1 MDKYFYHTYRYLRK
15 HPFYFGVGLF
25 LLFGI
30 LISVATRISFEED
43 ISKLI
48 PTTSENEQLQK
59 VLNTVDFSD
68 KIIVNIQKKQ
78 EGATEDLTEY
88 ASLFID
94 SLNATSADYIKD
106 VQGKLAEDTALETL
120 DFVYDNAPL
129 FLTEVDYALLESKLP
144 ADSIAEITAVNYKTL
159 ASPSGLVAKE
169 IIVKDPLGIS
179 LLGIEHFKQLGLN
192 DEFILKEGFL
202 VSKSEQNLLLF
213 ITPTYATSETDKNE
227 LFVTQLYKLQEKLN
241 EQFVNK
247 AESEYY
253 GGALIAVAN
262 AQQIK
267 SDIQFTVSIA
277 LTVLLLLFILFYR
290 KFTIP
295 IILFVPT
302 IFGGLLSVAFLYLY
316 RGEISAI
323 SLGIGSV
330 LLGVTLDYSLHILT
344 HIRNNETIQEL
355 YLDVVKPILMSSLT
369 TALAF
374 LCLLFINSQALQ
386 DLGLFAA
393 VSVLGASVFAL
404 IFIPQVY
411 KGKPTEKTK
420 KTILDRFAAYS
431 FQKNKLVIG
440 FIVLVTIVSIFTY
453 NKVEFNNDLS
463 QLNYEPEALKK
474 AEKNLDSLTNATAKS
489 LYITTFGNSLEQA
502 LEENDKV
509 YQQLNV
515 LQTEGD
521 IIRFN
526 SIAALINS
534 EKRQLKKIEKWDQFW
549 NTEVKTKVKT
559 DLIAS
564 GKPFG
569 FKTTTHQEFY
579 RLLDEEFNPISID
592 QYQNIGSLAI
602 NDFIASEENFNTVTS
617 LVKVD
622 DAKSELVKNTFVE
635 YKNTL
640 VIDRQAMNEL
650 LLGNL
655 KDEFNTLIFYCL
667 GVVFLL
673 LLLFYRNLKV
683 TLVTIIP
690 IMGTWFITVG
700 LMGFFNLQFNI
711 FNVIISTF
719 IFGLGVDYSIFI
731 TNGLLKQQKTN
742 VNTLAT
748 HKTSILLSVIT
759 TLLGVGVLIFAKHP
773 ALYSISLVTIIG
785 IFSAMLIAFT
795 IQPLLFNLLIFNKKK
810 STT

>member
-25 LLFGI
+25 LLFGV

-78 EGATEDLTEY
+78 QGATEDLTEY

-106 VQGKLAEDTALETL
+106 IQGKLAEDTALETL

-129 FLTEVDYALLESKLP
+129 FLTEEDYTVLESKLP
-144 ADSIAEITAVNYKTL
+144 ADSIAAITAANYKIL
-159 ASPSGLVAKE
+159 VSPSGLVAKE

-192 DEFILKEGFL
+192 DEFILKDGFL

-227 LFVTQLYKLQEKLN
+227 LFATQLYKLQEKLN

-463 QLNYEPEALKK
+463 QLNYEPEALKQ
-474 AEKNLDSLTNATAKS
+474 AEKNLDSLTNAKSKS

-521 IIRFN
+521 IIQFN

-534 EKRQLKKIEKWDQFW
+534 EKRQLKKIENWNQFW

-579 RLLDEEFNPISID
+579 RLLDEAFTPISID

-617 LVKVD
+617 LVKVE
-622 DAKSELVKNTFVE
+622 DAKSERVKNTFIE
-635 YKNTL
+635 NKNTL

-742 VNTLAT
+742 LNTLAT

>member
-295 IILFVPT
+295 IILLCAHNFWRFV
-302 IFGGLLSVAFLYLY
+302 
-316 RGEISAI
+316 
-323 SLGIGSV
+323 IGC
-330 LLGVTLDYSLHILT
+330 
-344 HIRNNETIQEL
+344 
-355 YLDVVKPILMSSLT
+355 
-369 TALAF
+369 F
-374 LCLLFINSQALQ
+374 
-386 DLGLFAA
+386 
-393 VSVLGASVFAL
+393 
-404 IFIPQVY
+404 FIP
-411 KGKPTEKTK
+411 
-420 KTILDRFAAYS
+420 
-431 FQKNKLVIG
+431 
-440 FIVLVTIVSIFTY
+440 VS
-453 NKVEFNNDLS
+453 
-463 QLNYEPEALKK
+463 
-474 AEKNLDSLTNATAKS
+474 
-489 LYITTFGNSLEQA
+489 
-502 LEENDKV
+502 
-509 YQQLNV
+509 
-515 LQTEGD
+515 
-521 IIRFN
+521 R
-526 SIAALINS
+526 
-534 EKRQLKKIEKWDQFW
+534 
-549 NTEVKTKVKT
+549 
-559 DLIAS
+559 
-564 GKPFG
+564 
-569 FKTTTHQEFY
+569 
-579 RLLDEEFNPISID
+579 
-592 QYQNIGSLAI
+592 
-602 NDFIASEENFNTVTS
+602 
-617 LVKVD
+617 
-622 DAKSELVKNTFVE
+622 
-635 YKNTL
+635 
-640 VIDRQAMNEL
+640 
-650 LLGNL
+650 
-655 KDEFNTLIFYCL
+655 
-667 GVVFLL
+667 
-673 LLLFYRNLKV
+673 
-683 TLVTIIP
+683 
-690 IMGTWFITVG
+690 
-700 LMGFFNLQFNI
+700 
-711 FNVIISTF
+711 
-719 IFGLGVDYSIFI
+719 
-731 TNGLLKQQKTN
+731 
-742 VNTLAT
+742 
-748 HKTSILLSVIT
+748 
-759 TLLGVGVLIFAKHP
+759 
-773 ALYSISLVTIIG
+773 
-785 IFSAMLIAFT
+785 
-795 IQPLLFNLLIFNKKK
+795 
-810 STT
+810 

>member
-742 VNTLAT
+742 LNTLAT